1 MVMVESDLLLGV
13 ARGYREELGGIAK
26 FSRESQVGRST
37 FRGTIHYES
46 GEIKQGIFKLY
57 SSKDGEGWIHATAKQ
72 ALILQ
77 FLEVRGCS
85 SGRVLDVDWHK
96 ESDGSQTVAVIR
108 EEVMGKPLKEIE
120 DPMTLTEVRKRAGK
134 LFRQLMAVA
143 ADKLLVEA
151 GMGFSG
157 DVSSGNVILA
167 GDGFNLIEWDSQLGQ
182 TNMRDVTMGY
192 VAPEVLGEEKTISEV
207 LADTFSLG
215 CVITRAL
222 VGRKSFRQIVPVGK
236 RDKFL
241 EFKDIENLVPVE
253 TREFLRITL
262 SHNPEDRVVQSNLDD
277 PVKHYRLLGKLLG
290 VDV

>member
-1 MVMVESDLLLGV
+1 MVESELLMSV
-13 ARGYREELGGIAK
+13 ARGFREELGGIAK
-26 FSRESQVGRST
+26 FSRGGQVGRST

-46 GEIKQGIFKLY
+46 GEKKQGIFKLY
-57 SSKDGEGWIHATAKQ
+57 SSKDGEGWVHAAAKQ

-77 FLEVRGCS
+77 FLEIKGCS
-85 SGRVLDVDWHK
+85 SGRVLDVDWH
-96 ESDGSQTVAVIR
+96 EENDGSQTVAIIR
-108 EEVMGKPLKEIE
+108 EEVKGKSLREIG
-120 DPMTLTEVRKRAGK
+120 DPMALTEVRKRVGK
-134 LFRQLMAVA
+134 LFRQLMVVA
-143 ADKLLVEA
+143 SDKLLVEA

-167 GDGFNLIEWDSQLGQ
+167 SDGFNLIEWDSQLGQ

-192 VAPEVLGEEKTISEV
+192 VAPEILGEEKTISEV

-222 VGRKSFRQIVPVGK
+222 IGRKSFRRIVPVGK

-241 EFKDIENLVPVE
+241 EFKDIENLVPAE
-253 TREFLRITL
+253 AREFLRITL

-277 PVKHYRLLGKLLG
+277 PVGHYRFLGRMLG
-290 VDV
+290 ADV